1 MSRRDYSLA
10 NQWWELKVQSKD
22 NLNFIYTL
30 RSKVNDVVYA
40 DQDYHYRII
49 TSKKKGS
56 RYVYLDHLGLEYKA
70 KNLAERTIRMIKNE
84 KLIIEGIF
92 RDTKIKIEH
101 VFELKKDSKWLKEY
115 ITLKNQGK
123 KRVRLGLINLGFK
136 KAFFRQY
143 SGWVDNL
150 DEYRLTAIPTRRFI
164 HYGKDRKKKNFNAQD
179 LLFNAWVF
187 RDDEMPGFCSEGW
200 LWGNSE
206 GGLLICKYNLTEL
219 EFSRFK
225 RFASVLPGRGC
236 EDEYL
241 IFGGASLCQNNPELA
256 TTLDQG
262 ESYKFGISKYCVYE
276 GDYKNGY
283 YLYRSHL
290 DEEGHTPPKNYNP
303 PINWNELYNLGWA
316 NEQVGFFKSD
326 NQFELYTLEDLYSEA
341 EIAQDIGAECLYLDP
356 GWNTYMGSE
365 IWNEER
371 FGPLKDF
378 SKNIHDKYNLKLG
391 LHLMMNFEGSNELEY
406 FYLKN
411 PKGVRVV
418 SDPYI
423 NLYSVCTNERWVQE
437 KSRRILELTKEGV
450 DFLMFDFTD
459 IGNPL
464 EDLIGCYSKDHD
476 HEIPMNRQTHA
487 QNIFRVIQ
495 NIKKKYPNILI
506 EAHDRGV
513 GNQLYYQHNLPHS
526 FDENWGFECM
536 WNPMQD
542 LISHRA
548 FQLYEYNLAYSIP
561 LYLHIN
567 ENSDN
572 EKMLQFW
579 WYSSVARHLGIGGL
593 KNRDSVKVRALK
605 NAILLYK
612 KIKPILTRGTFYGI
626 DPTIHIHVAEDNGNG
641 VILGFNL
648 TSRNKKVDIKI
659 DTTLYDLH
667 CNTIELFSGTNQ
679 KIDLNLKFHESDNIL
694 DFKLVIPPLSP
705 IIAILK

>member
-1 MSRRDYSLA
+1 MSRSDYSIA
-10 NQWWELKVQSKD
+10 NQWWELEIQNNGNKNFLYKLHSK
-22 NLNFIYTL
+22 I
-30 RSKVNDVVYA
+30 NDVVYA
-40 DQDYHYRII
+40 DQDYHYRIV

-56 RYVYLDHLGLEYKA
+56 RYIYLDHLGLEYKA
-70 KNLAERTIRMIKNE
+70 KSLAERTIRMINKE
-84 KLIIEGIF
+84 KLLIEGIF
-92 RDTKIKIEH
+92 GNTEIKIEH
-101 VFELKKDSKWLKEY
+101 EFELKNDSKWLKEY
-115 ITLKNQGK
+115 LTLENQGK

-143 SGWVDNL
+143 SGWIDHL
-150 DEYRLTAIPTRRFI
+150 DEYTLTAIPTRRFI
-164 HYGKDRKKKNFNAQD
+164 HYGKDRKKKFFNAQD
-179 LLFNAWVF
+179 ILFNAWVF
-187 RDDEMPGFCSEGW
+187 RENEMPGFCSEGW

-206 GGLLICKYNLTEL
+206 GGLLICKYNLTQL

-225 RFASVLPGRGC
+225 RFASLLPGRGC

-256 TTLDQG
+256 TTLDPG

-303 PINWNELYNLGWA
+303 PINWNELYNLGWV

-326 NQFELYTLEDLYSEA
+326 NQFELYTLEDLYNEA

-356 GWNTYMGSE
+356 GWNTFMGSE
-365 IWNEER
+365 IWNENR
-371 FGPLKDF
+371 FGTLKEF
-378 SKNIHDKYNLKLG
+378 SKTIHEKYNLKLG
-391 LHLMMNFEGSNELEY
+391 LHLMMNFEGLAEPEE

-411 PKGVRVV
+411 QKGVKVV

-437 KSRRILELTKEGV
+437 KSRRILELVKEGV

-464 EDLIGCYSKDHD
+464 EDLTGCYSKEHD

-579 WYSSVARHLGIGGL
+579 WYSSVVRHIGIGGL
-593 KNRDSVKVRALK
+593 KDKNSPKYKALK
-605 NAILLYK
+605 KALTLYK
-612 KIKPILTRGTFYGI
+612 VIKPILTRGILYGI
-626 DPTIHIHVAEDNGNG
+626 SPLIHLHVDEDSKTG
-641 VILGFNL
+641 VIVACNL
-648 TSRNKKVDIKI
+648 SSRDKKVNIRIDIPK
-659 DTTLYDLH
+659 
-667 CNTIELFSGTNQ
+667 F
-679 KIDLNLKFHESDNIL
+679 NLKFQKIEIFTGTYQKITPLSKFYEPNKIL
-694 DFKLVIPPLSP
+694 EFEIEIASLSP